1 MKKLTLLL
9 LSALVSFT
17 AAADRYKD
25 RLFDVS
31 VERDVSFAKGVPH
44 LSSYHKITEALM
56 VYGLVSDDATI
67 VYFYTTEKE
76 STKKDLKM
84 DLYKPKGDKE
94 KSRPAVI
101 VAHGGAMVAGS
112 KDDYAQHTVNY
123 CDSLAAR
130 GFVTA
135 SIEYRLG
142 VTLTEEDYQLHI
154 DSVDFARSV
163 YRGVQDIRAAVRYM
177 RANASKLGIDPNR
190 IYLLGNSAGAILSL
204 ENIYATKDSDFPDY
218 INKKPL
224 LGGLDEYGEKASS
237 STANGVAALWGAVHN
252 PKLVENSD
260 VPVLLIHGKADET
273 VYFKKGRPLS
283 DVAATLENVI
293 PSTMGAKAAS
303 YTLDLH
309 APTLF
314 GSYVIDS
321 VLTKRGVSHETYF
334 VDGVGHEFYDEAKYE
349 KPVRTKVF
357 DFIYGL
363 TQKKTDAI
371 RPAVLAK
378 NALVRMGNGN
388 MNFTYAGDNAAPYR
402 VVDLRGHVLMQGNVA
417 PGETVGLGMLNNG
430 VYVLQVARE
439 KPIKF
444 SAAR

>member
-1 MKKLTLLL
+1 MASL
-9 LSALVSFT
+9 
-17 AAADRYKD
+17 
-25 RLFDVS
+25 
-31 VERDVSFAKGVPH
+31 G
-44 LSSYHKITEALM
+44 TE
-56 VYGLVSDDATI
+56 
-67 VYFYTTEKE
+67 
-76 STKKDLKM
+76 
-84 DLYKPKGDKE
+84 
-94 KSRPAVI
+94 
-101 VAHGGAMVAGS
+101 
-112 KDDYAQHTVNY
+112 
-123 CDSLAAR
+123 
-130 GFVTA
+130 
-135 SIEYRLG
+135 
-142 VTLTEEDYQLHI
+142 
-154 DSVDFARSV
+154 
-163 YRGVQDIRAAVRYM
+163 VQDIRAAVRYM

-293 PSTMGAKAAS
+293 PSAMGAKAAS

-371 RPAVLAK
+371 KPAVLAK